1 MEPHSNHT
9 SFRLPTPATKPE
21 AYPERG
27 PLDIR
32 SPSAPAQGGSMPTGT
47 RPIGRSTA
55 STSASV
61 ASASNNSDNTFD
73 DGSLQHQRLAKFAA
87 QNRLE
92 DGTPYG
98 RLQDTMTAATAAAN
112 KDGRARDAF
121 YQARAAESIRE
132 FDNAFNSNK

>member
-1 MEPHSNHT
+1 MFSSNICFCI
-9 SFRLPTPATKPE
+9 S
-21 AYPERG
+21 
-27 PLDIR
+27 IR
-32 SPSAPAQGGSMPTGT
+32 SPSAPAQSGSMPTGT

-55 STSASV
+55 SNSASV
-61 ASASNNSDNTFD
+61 ASVSNDSDTTFD
-73 DGSLQHQRLAKFAA
+73 DGSLQHQRLATFAA

-98 RLQDTMTAATAAAN
+98 RLQDTMTATTAAAN

-121 YQARAAESIRE
+121 YQARATENIRE